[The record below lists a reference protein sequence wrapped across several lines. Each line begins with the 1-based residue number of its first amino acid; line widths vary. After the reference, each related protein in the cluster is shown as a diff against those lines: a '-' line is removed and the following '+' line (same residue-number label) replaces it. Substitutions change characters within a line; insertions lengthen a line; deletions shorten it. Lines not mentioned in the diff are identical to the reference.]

1 MTAAPPTSFGRFAR
15 RFRARAKRPSERVA
29 AVAAVLLLLLGTGCS
44 LLNDSQVEVAAV
56 VMVVMVL
63 SSLVLGLRAMLA
75 LLAAAAL
82 CLEVV
87 VLTHGPVPD
96 QLSESALV
104 MVAVTALV
112 ALLQARRRDRLGLK
126 QVSAETVLGLIRDRQ
141 LVQAQPPAV
150 PAGWNVEIQQRPAH
164 GAAISGDFVANRL
177 VCDGTSNVL
186 HLAVIDVAG
195 YGIAAG
201 PRALL
206 LSGAVGGLLGSV
218 PAEQFLAAT
227 NDYLARQQGSV
238 GLASA
243 IYVEL
248 DLGSGEYGIRVAGH
262 PPALHFRPTQA
273 PPWRTSPAAG
283 TMLGVLPTLSGVL
296 DRDVLQPGESLF
308 LYTDGVVE
316 DRGRDIDAG
325 TLRLMDNVEALASD
339 QPDRGGLARLLIERV
354 PGKLD
359 DDRTLVMIQRL
370 PSRQPRATGRSGD
383 GHPAH
388 RVSDQLSPWHAD
400 QQLSRTAIS
409 TSSL

>member
-1 MTAAPPTSFGRFAR
+1 MTAATPTSLSRFAR
-15 RFRARAKRPSERVA
+15 RLRARAKRPSERVA
-29 AVAAVLLLLLGTGCS
+29 AMVAVLLLLLGTGCS
-44 LLNDSQVEVAAV
+44 LLDGSQVEVAAV
-56 VMVVMVL
+56 VMIVMVL

-82 CLEVV
+82 CLEIV
-87 VLTHGPVPD
+87 VLTHGPTLG
-96 QLSESALV
+96 QLSQSALV
-104 MVAVTALV
+104 MVAITALV

-141 LVQAQPPAV
+141 LVQARPPAM

-177 VCDGTSNVL
+177 VCEGTSQVL
-186 HLAVIDVAG
+186 HLAVIDVSG
-195 YGIAAG
+195 YGIDAG

-227 NDYLARQQGSV
+227 NDYLARQQWSV

-248 DLGSGEYGIRVAGH
+248 DLGSGEYRIRVAGH
-262 PPALHFRPTQA
+262 PPALHFRPTRT
-273 PPWRTSPAAG
+273 PLWRTSLAAG
-283 TMLGVLPTLSGVL
+283 TMLGVLPTLAGVL

-316 DRGRDIDAG
+316 DRGRDLDAG
-325 TLRLMDNVEALASD
+325 TRLLMDNVEALAG
-339 QPDRGGLARLLIERV
+339 DRPGSVGLARLLIERV
-354 PGKLD
+354 PGKPD
-359 DDRTLVMIQRL
+359 DDRTLVIIERL
-370 PSRQPRATGRSGD
+370 PSRQPRVTSRSGD
-383 GHPAH
+383 GQAAQRHTCHQP
-388 RVSDQLSPWHAD
+388 
-400 QQLSRTAIS
+400 SRMAIP
-409 TSSL
+409 TPTP